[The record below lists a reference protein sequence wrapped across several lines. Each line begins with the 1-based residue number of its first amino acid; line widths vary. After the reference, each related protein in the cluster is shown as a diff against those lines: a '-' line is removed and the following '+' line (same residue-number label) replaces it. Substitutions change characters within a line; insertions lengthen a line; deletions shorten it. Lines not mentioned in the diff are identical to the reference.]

1 MHLTSEEYRN
11 LVGFQKPNKHR
22 NNKVY
27 VYYDNYVS
35 IGIKE
40 NSHGLV
46 REQYDSQKEYVR
58 HKELLLL
65 ERAGKISN
73 LKRQVP
79 IEVFAGYTDST
90 GKQIKAVIYKA
101 DFCYDTVKNG
111 NTVSVIED
119 VKGQDK
125 KTGKY
130 LTTEAFRL
138 KWKMLK
144 ARYPNKQF
152 RLY

>member
-11 LVGFQKPNKHR
+11 LVGFQKPNKHK

-27 VYYDNYVS
+27 VYYDNYVG
-35 IGIKE
+35 IGAKE

-46 REQYDSQKEYVR
+46 REQYDSQKEYMR
-58 HKELLLL
+58 HKELILL

-79 IEVFAGYTDST
+79 IEVFAGYTDSA

-101 DFCYDTVKNG
+101 DFCYDTIENG
-111 NTVSVIED
+111 NNVSVIED